1 VHKVPYLFD
10 ALGARGHPLYAGI
23 PFAGPTTGMLQ
34 CGALTAADIDAES
47 RGKMDTIVTVKDM
60 QQRLSE
66 LLQRAAQGERVIIR
80 QPGKP
85 SLALMKLNESEEH
98 TTLPRPE
105 SDTQRQHLE
114 RAAGKLGKRFR
125 LAPAQQRRL
134 EILGQKN
141 KQGTLTEAER
151 TELFELLHTLEELA
165 RQKAQALAE
174 LP

>member
-1 VHKVPYLFD
+1 
-10 ALGARGHPLYAGI
+10 
-23 PFAGPTTGMLQ
+23 MLQ
-34 CGALTAADIDAES
+34 WRAPTAADSDEES
-47 RGKMDTIVTVKDM
+47 REKMDTIVTVKDM

-80 QPGKP
+80 QQGQP
-85 SLALMKLNESEEH
+85 SLALMKLNESDEF
-98 TTLPRPE
+98 TTSPGQE

-114 RAAGKLGKRFR
+114 RAAGKLRKRFR
-125 LAPAQQRRL
+125 LSPAQQRRL

-151 TELFELLHTLEELA
+151 TELFQLLHTLEELS
-165 RQKAQALAE
+165 RQKAQALTE

>member
-1 VHKVPYLFD
+1 
-10 ALGARGHPLYAGI
+10 
-23 PFAGPTTGMLQ
+23 
-34 CGALTAADIDAES
+34 
-47 RGKMDTIVTVKDM
+47 MDTIVTVKDI

-80 QPGKP
+80 QRGKP
-85 SLALMKLNESEEH
+85 SLALIKLHEADEQ
-98 TTLPRPE
+98 TTLPGPE
-105 SDTQRQHLE
+105 TDTKGQRLE

-125 LAPAQQRRL
+125 LSSAQQRRL
-134 EILGQKN
+134 ESLGQKN

-151 TELFELLHTLEELA
+151 SELCQLLHTLEELS

>member
-1 VHKVPYLFD
+1 
-10 ALGARGHPLYAGI
+10 
-23 PFAGPTTGMLQ
+23 
-34 CGALTAADIDAES
+34 
-47 RGKMDTIVTVKDM
+47 MDTIVTVKDM

-80 QPGKP
+80 QRGKP
-85 SLALMKLNESEEH
+85 SLALIKLNEADEQ
-98 TTLPRPE
+98 TTLPGPE
-105 SDTQRQHLE
+105 TDTKGQRLE

-125 LAPAQQRRL
+125 LSSAQQRRL
-134 EILGQKN
+134 ESLGQKN

-151 TELFELLHTLEELA
+151 AELFQLLHTLEELS

>member
-1 VHKVPYLFD
+1 
-10 ALGARGHPLYAGI
+10 
-23 PFAGPTTGMLQ
+23 
-34 CGALTAADIDAES
+34 
-47 RGKMDTIVTVKDM
+47 MDTIVTVKDM

-80 QPGKP
+80 QRGKP
-85 SLALMKLNESEEH
+85 SLALIKLNEADEQ
-98 TTLPRPE
+98 TTLPGPE
-105 SDTQRQHLE
+105 TDTKGQRLE

-125 LAPAQQRRL
+125 LSSAQQRRL
-134 EILGQKN
+134 ESLGQKN

-151 TELFELLHTLEELA
+151 TELFQLLHTLEELS